1 MTECL
6 FCNIPSERV
15 IKENELAYAIFDGF
29 PVTDKHALIIPKR
42 HALNY
47 FELTKDEIDACN
59 RLLFELKISVESDDE
74 LVSGFNIGMNN
85 GESAGQ
91 TIFHCHIHLI
101 PRRDGDIDE
110 PRGGVRCVIPEKRL
124 Y

>member
-59 RLLFELKISVESDDE
+59 GLLFELKSSVESDDE
-74 LVSGFNIGMNN
+74 HVCLWGGSRAVVDVPLHYQGVLTKN
-85 GESAGQ
+85 GA
-91 TIFHCHIHLI
+91 
-101 PRRDGDIDE
+101 RDFDVVEDQVFIMQW
-110 PRGGVRCVIPEKRL
+110 
-124 Y
+124 